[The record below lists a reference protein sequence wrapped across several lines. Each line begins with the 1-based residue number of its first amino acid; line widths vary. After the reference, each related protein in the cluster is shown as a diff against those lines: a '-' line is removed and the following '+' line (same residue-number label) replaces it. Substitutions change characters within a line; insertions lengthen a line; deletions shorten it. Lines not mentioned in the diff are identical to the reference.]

1 MKKWVVVCGEY
12 SGLEE
17 KAVDLLTAQ
26 MREYLDYEIPVYTA
40 NTVDT
45 ELFNSHNAV
54 KVGALSDNAYI
65 KAKYA
70 SVANGDE
77 EGYAVEVTATE
88 EDNEIF
94 IGGNTMKGVYYG
106 VVCFLTEYLPTVTPN
121 LAGNVNK
128 CGVFKNLFNTLMPAY
143 YKESAPAIKNRAI
156 WTWGHCIFDY
166 KKFFDNMSLIK
177 LNEIV
182 IWNDKMPIN
191 AKEVVRYAHE
201 TGIRVIFGFAWGWD
215 TNCKTF
221 DINDCFK
228 ADKIKTFAASVI
240 EYYEKNVLPTN
251 ADGIYFQSFTELGQ
265 DNIGGVNIAEA
276 VTPWVNGI
284 ASELFA
290 KYPSLEIQFG
300 LHATSVKDHLN
311 YLEKVDKRIKIVW
324 EDCGAFPYDY
334 VLTHISDF
342 AETKKF
348 TEKIATLRG
357 GEEKFGAVFKGMT
370 TLYWDTFKHIDEPF
384 VLGKA
389 SQKFINEVY
398 IDRLPSWKYIQ
409 TEWIKNA
416 EYARVI
422 MQSIAEKTHG
432 QTDVQLLVEYGAFE
446 KEIYFPVALAAE
458 LMWNS
463 DSNVSDIIEKVALNP
478 AVKFVNI

>member
-1 MKKWVVVCGEY
+1 MKKLMVVCGTY
-12 SGLEE
+12 CGFEE
-17 KAVDLLTAQ
+17 KAVDLLTAK
-26 MREYLDYEIPVYTA
+26 MREHLDYEIPVYTA
-40 NTVDT
+40 NTVSGD
-45 ELFNSHNAV
+45 LFNSHNVV
-54 KVGALSDNAYI
+54 KLGTLSDNRYI
-65 KAKYA
+65 NEKYA
-70 SVANGDE
+70 SIANGDE
-77 EGYAVEVTATE
+77 EGYVVEVTATE
-88 EDNEIF
+88 EDNGIF
-94 IGGNTMKGVYYG
+94 IGANTMKGVYYG
-106 VVCFLTEYLPTVTPN
+106 VVCFLGEYLPTVVPTI
-121 LAGNVNK
+121 LGNVNM
-128 CGVFKNLFNTLMPAY
+128 CGAFKMPFNRVMPTY

-166 KKFFDNMSLIK
+166 KKFFDNMSLVK

-191 AKEVVRYAHE
+191 AKEVVEYAHE
-201 TGIRVIFGFAWGWD
+201 TGIKVIFGFAWGWD

-228 ADKIKTFAASVI
+228 ADKIKTFASSVI

-251 ADGIYFQSFTELGQ
+251 ADGIYFQSFTELRQ

-276 VTPWVNGI
+276 VTSWVNGI
-284 ASELFA
+284 ANELFA

-300 LHATSVKDHLN
+300 LHATSVHDHLN
-311 YLEKVDKRIKIVW
+311 HLAKVDKRIKIIW
-324 EDCGAFPYDY
+324 EDCGAFPYNY
-334 VLTHISDF
+334 EPNNVSDF

-348 TEKIATLRG
+348 TEEITTLRG
-357 GEEKFGAVFKGMT
+357 SEEKFGAVLKGMT

-389 SQKFINEVY
+389 SQKFIDEVY
-398 IDRLPSWKYIQ
+398 TDRLPSWKYMQ

-416 EYARVI
+416 EYARDI

-432 QTDVQLLVEYGAFE
+432 QTDVQLLVEYGVFE

-458 LMWNS
+458 LMWNPN
-463 DSNVSDIIEKVALNP
+463 SNVAEIIEKVALNSM
-478 AVKFVNI
+478 VKFVNI